1 MAYRQLNRLDE
12 AEQLVR
18 RGLELADES
27 GSIVARAEAL
37 HSLGVLRLDRDDP
50 DEAKP
55 MLEESRTLFAEV
67 GDTWRLGR
75 TINELARAFEGQGDD
90 TTTERL
96 FREAIRLLKPLE
108 DRGALCESQR
118 GLAEVLIRRGRLE
131 EAERVALEA
140 IETVGDHD
148 YSSRATTT
156 MTLGLVRAAQG
167 RDEEAEALLIEG
179 LTLVEETGFRGL
191 EIFLMTR
198 LEAFLR
204 ERGRDEEAE
213 RYRVRLL
220 ERAPAP

>member
-1 MAYRQLNRLDE
+1 MVE
-12 AEQLVR
+12 APYEIEHNDSQATANPQWP
-18 RGLELADES
+18 GFS
-27 GSIVARAEAL
+27 TWKGSI
-37 HSLGVLRLDRDDP
+37 SP
-50 DEAKP
+50 
-55 MLEESRTLFAEV
+55 
-67 GDTWRLGR
+67 
-75 TINELARAFEGQGDD
+75 
-90 TTTERL
+90 
-96 FREAIRLLKPLE
+96 
-108 DRGALCESQR
+108 
-118 GLAEVLIRRGRLE
+118 
-131 EAERVALEA
+131 
-140 IETVGDHD
+140 VGDHD

-220 ERAPAP
+220 ELAPAAGLALAFANRMDRIA